1 MDTYL
6 SRFLLSVR
14 KTSGEEYEPTTLR
27 GFNAS
32 VERHLKKRGY
42 SDSIITG
49 QPFAKTRDALKSKQK
64 ELKRL
69 GKGNKLREPLVS
81 TKRRLI
87 YFSRR
92 ESWEFIHSFN
102 TLWFNNCLHFGK
114 RGGKEQRNLSWEDVV
129 LKTDCHGKEYLE
141 YLTERQTKTKPGD
154 NPLNRRQIK
163 PRTYENLSEPDERNP
178 ISAYKFYMTKRPKET
193 LVDGSPFYLTIDNLS
208 NEKLA
213 LSNANGSSLN
223 LWELTN

>member
-14 KTSGEEYEPTTLR
+14 KTSGEEYESTTLR

-69 GKGNKLREPLVS
+69 GKGNKLREAASLDQEEIDLLFK
-81 TKRRLI
+81 KRVMG
-87 YFSRR
+87 
-92 ESWEFIHSFN
+92 IHSF
-102 TLWFNNCLHFGK
+102 
-114 RGGKEQRNLSWEDVV
+114 
-129 LKTDCHGKEYLE
+129 
-141 YLTERQTKTKPGD
+141 
-154 NPLNRRQIK
+154 I
-163 PRTYENLSEPDERNP
+163 
-178 ISAYKFYMTKRPKET
+178 
-193 LVDGSPFYLTIDNLS
+193 
-208 NEKLA
+208 
-213 LSNANGSSLN
+213 
-223 LWELTN
+223 